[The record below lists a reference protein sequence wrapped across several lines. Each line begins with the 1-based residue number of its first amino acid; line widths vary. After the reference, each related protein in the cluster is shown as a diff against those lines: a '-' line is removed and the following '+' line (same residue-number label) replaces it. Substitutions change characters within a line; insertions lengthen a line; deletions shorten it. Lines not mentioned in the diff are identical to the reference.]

1 MGRGDIFFAGMAK
14 TALRACIRERL
25 KAYAIDEV
33 FEDEL
38 ISDLIAQ
45 KHYFCSISAL
55 RPTHF
60 RKRFRPGS
68 SVNGYDFEGF
78 FLTSQWRKVSWTQC
92 LDPRGQDEWVEAA
105 LRDAVQSIV
114 AARKSGFPV
123 CERCGQEPSKEIDH
137 IDPEFSEIVRHALA
151 TMTPNDFTEAFSS
164 FDWWGEDPFKL
175 PAHSPALLYT
185 LEAHRTARL
194 QAVCKEC
201 HLKNGKDRKSARGIG
216 RGCLSGRG

>member
-92 LDPRGQDEWVEAA
+92 LDPRGQDEWLKLLCGTRCKASSQQEK
-105 LRDAVQSIV
+105 V
-114 AARKSGFPV
+114 AFR
-123 CERCGQEPSKEIDH
+123 
-137 IDPEFSEIVRHALA
+137 
-151 TMTPNDFTEAFSS
+151 
-164 FDWWGEDPFKL
+164 
-175 PAHSPALLYT
+175 
-185 LEAHRTARL
+185 
-194 QAVCKEC
+194 
-201 HLKNGKDRKSARGIG
+201 SARGAD
-216 RGCLSGRG
+216 RNHPKK

>member
-1 MGRGDIFFAGMAK
+1 MGRGDIFFAGLAK
-14 TALRACIRERL
+14 TALREKIRERL

-45 KHYFCSISAL
+45 KHYYCSINAL

-68 SVNGYDFEGF
+68 GVNGYDFEGL
-78 FLTSQWRKVSWTQC
+78 FLTSHWRKVSWTQC
-92 LDPRGQDEWVEAA
+92 LDPKTREDIIETA

-114 AARKSGFPV
+114 AARKTRFPV
-123 CERCGQEPSKEIDH
+123 CEKCGQTPSTEIDH
-137 IDPEFSEIVRHALA
+137 VSPEFAEIARYAMD
-151 TMTPNDFTEAFSS
+151 TMTQEDLDEAISN
-164 FDWWGEDPFKL
+164 FDWWKEEPFALSKNC
-175 PAHSPALLYT
+175 PAMLYT
-185 LEAHRTARL
+185 FEAHKTAQL

-201 HLKNGKDRKSARGIG
+201 HLSNAKERRAARTRK
-216 RGCLSGRG
+216 